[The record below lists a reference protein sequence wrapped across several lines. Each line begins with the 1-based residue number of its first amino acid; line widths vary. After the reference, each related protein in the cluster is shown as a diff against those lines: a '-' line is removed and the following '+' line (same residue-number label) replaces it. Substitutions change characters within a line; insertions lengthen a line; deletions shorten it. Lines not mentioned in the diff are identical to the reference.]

1 MTGKWLTINRGNQH
15 SLRKIVILWL
25 VSWRLI
31 GHLLAGTNL
40 FFHVIYLA
48 GKKWILIPSF
58 SHLFLKNNYKM
69 NLEMG
74 EVDGWIPDWFPKV
87 EKEESRKWE
96 PVLREESKR
105 QTGKS
110 LKRKLS
116 TIIPVSVPQVPLSR
130 CNPQCPFLWA
140 VSDSFFSPTS
150 SRIDQKFILL
160 SNGRSI
166 FQELVTL
173 CRHLNNY

>member
-15 SLRKIVILWL
+15 SLRKLVILWL

-58 SHLFLKNNYKM
+58 SHLFSKNNYKM

-96 PVLREESKR
+96 PVDGIQEKITDG
-105 QTGKS
+105 Q
-110 LKRKLS
+110 
-116 TIIPVSVPQVPLSR
+116 TIITSLFSSLAVDLLFLLPSR
-130 CNPQCPFLWA
+130 A
-140 VSDSFFSPTS
+140 
-150 SRIDQKFILL
+150 RIRE
-160 SNGRSI
+160 GRSPLPFERSVQQAI
-166 FQELVTL
+166 F
-173 CRHLNNY
+173 N

>member
-15 SLRKIVILWL
+15 SLRKLVILWL

-58 SHLFLKNNYKM
+58 SHLFSKNNYKM

-96 PVLREESKR
+96 PVDGIQEKIICLQHFVFLFIYELETWSSSYPFLSSRAREEESMAAR
-105 QTGKS
+105 E
-110 LKRKLS
+110 KRKRLVAAIDWFRNS
-116 TIIPVSVPQVPLSR
+116 TKGVSYEDMKVE
-130 CNPQCPFLWA
+130 FL
-140 VSDSFFSPTS
+140 
-150 SRIDQKFILL
+150 
-160 SNGRSI
+160 
-166 FQELVTL
+166 
-173 CRHLNNY
+173 

>member
-15 SLRKIVILWL
+15 SLRKLVILWL

-58 SHLFLKNNYKM
+58 SHLFSKNNYKM

-96 PVLREESKR
+96 PVDGIQEKITDG
-105 QTGKS
+105 Q
-110 LKRKLS
+110 
-116 TIIPVSVPQVPLSR
+116 TII
-130 CNPQCPFLWA
+130 FL
-140 VSDSFFSPTS
+140 FFSLSGRQLS
-150 SRIDQKFILL
+150 S
-160 SNGRSI
+160 SSPP
-166 FQELVTL
+166 
-173 CRHLNNY
+173 

>member
-15 SLRKIVILWL
+15 SLRKLVILWL

-96 PVLREESKR
+96 PVDGIQEKYYPHPYFVLYRAREKIRYRKR
-105 QTGKS
+105 STRKM
-110 LKRKLS
+110 KR
-116 TIIPVSVPQVPLSR
+116 
-130 CNPQCPFLWA
+130 
-140 VSDSFFSPTS
+140 
-150 SRIDQKFILL
+150 
-160 SNGRSI
+160 
-166 FQELVTL
+166 
-173 CRHLNNY
+173 